1 MDWVNERKDAIS
13 TDTPKGEK
21 MTQQTSPF
29 WGVLKTEHAPNGMTD
44 GTLEELHSD
53 LYMTALLNSMRSKL
67 TELPEPFYWIQV
79 RQAWGAGND
88 VDSFIFQELPASS
101 HHIVVHQQEAR
112 THCTSIGSDNGS
124 KDFILISNGRCV
136 EMPDDVT
143 GSLTLFTVSPDP
155 FTSGRCVQGKPTLNC
170 EKHEVPILVFY
181 GKCN

>member
-1 MDWVNERKDAIS
+1 MLYQLIPQKVKKWHSRLVHFGACWKHQSMLLMAWQMVPWRS
-13 TDTPKGEK
+13 F
-21 MTQQTSPF
+21 TQICT
-29 WGVLKTEHAPNGMTD
+29 WLRCW
-44 GTLEELHSD
+44 
-53 LYMTALLNSMRSKL
+53 TAWEANWQNFQSRSIGFRSGK
-67 TELPEPFYWIQV
+67 
-79 RQAWGAGND
+79 RGGAGND

-170 EKHEVPILVFY
+170 KKHEVPILVFY